1 MQTKL
6 KRGGSLCFLLNG
18 RFGMS
23 SMGTGSSFQEHCNKG
38 LCMGF
43 QVDVKTAVLRLG
55 RIDFLQPLFEAVTNS
70 LEANADTI
78 DISIDVDD
86 SQLLLRLPNSENKGQ
101 FYKISGFT
109 VTDNGDGFTPENI
122 QSFKTLYSDA
132 KRDLG
137 CKGVG
142 RLTWLAVFKKVKI
155 ESRLKTSNVVIDFDN
170 NFSEANVKETQ
181 EPNTDKT
188 STRIIFSNVLPSFLP
203 TKKSPT
209 DKREDG
215 NIEEVCKKIQQ
226 YLLVKL
232 ALLKEQKRNFCIS
245 VTIDKEHRCITAE
258 DIPDL
263 KKEQFSITGYQECRY
278 DFTLLYSIISGDGL
292 NQKEA
297 HYCAN
302 GRTVSKI
309 PNDAHFLKD
318 INTQDSIIMLLASEY
333 LDEKVN
339 DERNDFEI
347 KPKDETLTEPISFS
361 NINDALKNKIG
372 KILLEHYP
380 ETEGQNNE
388 AVENAIKE
396 QPFLASYIRKDTVL
410 IKTKSRL
417 IDNAGKAF
425 GEQKQK
431 ISRMFSK
438 MLEQKNVDPKTFN
451 EAVAQVNQVAF
462 QELGEYILYRQQ
474 IIDALNKA
482 LEDKEKKE
490 KYIHDLIMPM
500 KSASDDRTDS
510 IVEKG
515 YATNL
520 WLLDDKYMT
529 YFYAASDKTIKQI
542 TEIVAQKYAGFKPAI
557 RPDISVFF
565 DGNSNSKDAIICELK
580 GAHASADE
588 KNKSITELSKNIGII
603 RKNIE
608 DINRIW
614 GIYHHGD
621 R

>member
-18 RFGMS
+18 RFGVS
-23 SMGTGSSFQEHCNKG
+23 SMETGSSFQDHCNKG

-43 QVDVKTAVLRLG
+43 QVDVETAVSRLG
-55 RIDFLQPLFEAVTNS
+55 QIDFLQPLFEAVTNS
-70 LEANADTI
+70 LEANANTI

-86 SQLLLRLPNSENKGQ
+86 SQLLLRLPNSENERQ

-132 KRDLG
+132 KRNLG

-142 RLTWLAVFKKVKI
+142 RLTWLKVFKKVKI

-188 STRIIFSNVLPSFLP
+188 STRITFSDVLPSFLP
-203 TKKSPT
+203 TKKNQK

-215 NIEEVCKKIQQ
+215 NIEEIYKRIKQ
-226 YLLVKL
+226 YLLIKL
-232 ALLKEQKRNFCIS
+232 ALLKEQKRDFDIS
-245 VTIDKEHRCITAE
+245 VTIGKECRCITTA

-263 KKEQFSITGYQECRY
+263 TKKQFSITGYQECRY
-278 DFTLLYSIISGDGL
+278 DFTLLYNIISGDGL

-297 HYCAN
+297 YYCAN

-318 INTQDSIIMLLASEY
+318 ISTRDSIIMLLASEY

-361 NINDALKNKIG
+361 SINDALKNKIG
-372 KILLEHYP
+372 EILSEHYP
-380 ETEGQNNE
+380 ETEEQNNE

-396 QPFLASYIRKDTVL
+396 QPFLASYIREDTIL

-417 IDNAGKAF
+417 IDNARKAF

-431 ISRMFSK
+431 
-438 MLEQKNVDPKTFN
+438 Q
-451 EAVAQVNQVAF
+451 A
-462 QELGEYILYRQQ
+462 
-474 IIDALNKA
+474 
-482 LEDKEKKE
+482 
-490 KYIHDLIMPM
+490 
-500 KSASDDRTDS
+500 
-510 IVEKG
+510 G
-515 YATNL
+515 Y
-520 WLLDDKYMT
+520 
-529 YFYAASDKTIKQI
+529 F
-542 TEIVAQKYAGFKPAI
+542 
-557 RPDISVFF
+557 RR
-565 DGNSNSKDAIICELK
+565 C
-580 GAHASADE
+580 
-588 KNKSITELSKNIGII
+588 
-603 RKNIE
+603 
-608 DINRIW
+608 
-614 GIYHHGD
+614 
-621 R
+621 